1 VEQSKD
7 TYLTV
12 AGISEGLYKEKGSKF
27 LAFVFPCDNKETAKT
42 HLDRLRKEH
51 RNACHVCFA
60 WRFGTTN
67 FSDRYSDDGEP
78 ANSAGKPIFGQI
90 LSFQLTNVLIAI
102 VRYYGGTNL
111 GVGGLITAYKTSSKE
126 ALLNATIQ
134 EKIIQ
139 IPYQINFTYPETG
152 AVMNLLNKLSIEIL
166 SQGVDGN
173 SPFILVGVKRTE
185 VEKLIVTFSP
195 LHTVKINLLENE
207 D

>member
-1 VEQSKD
+1 MEQSKD

-12 AGISEGLYKEKGSKF
+12 ACISEGLYKEKGSKF

-139 IPYQINFTYPETG
+139 IPYQITFTYPETG

-173 SPFILVGVKRTE
+173 SPYLIVGVKRTE
-185 VEKLIVTFSP
+185 VEKLIATFSV